1 MIEIHSGSTIKKQ
14 WKVNRNQP
22 VIHLWLRMSLN
33 PVSWNAIDI
42 FWIDLEFFIFFI
54 FIFYLLI
61 ILWGIQQIIKS
72 HFSLS
77 FSFVNGFW
85 FVRKSYCQFL
95 FNFPDSCVHMLVPQV
110 NACWHIL
117 FSFNFLILNST
128 NYPDPVVTR
137 IIYELQNLEPKE
149 CQDEDITSIWLQRNI
164 EEIPVLKLFLFND
177 LQRRQIHFG

>member
-1 MIEIHSGSTIKKQ
+1 MKEKTKRKIGEKCWRSSY
-14 WKVNRNQP
+14 
-22 VIHLWLRMSLN
+22 RMN
-33 PVSWNAIDI
+33 I
-42 FWIDLEFFIFFI
+42 
-54 FIFYLLI
+54 
-61 ILWGIQQIIKS
+61 
-72 HFSLS
+72 
-77 FSFVNGFW
+77 W

-164 EEIPVLKLFLFND
+164 EEIPVLKLFQQIIYPNFQMVSGQLLLLFS
-177 LQRRQIHFG
+177 QIIFWSSLVSQVH